1 MAQQKTSFIT
11 HKGHAVYPWL
21 NKPDTEYNS
30 DGIYKTGLRVPG
42 DQIQQL
48 IKSAEEVAQDE
59 FGNKASKARMPWKID
74 QDTGEYILN
83 AKSKYPP
90 KVYDAEGQVI
100 PPEKLPQ
107 IWGGSILRLGGN
119 INPYNTAGNM
129 GISLQLNKVQIV
141 ELSELTYN
149 DDGSGF
155 EAVDGGG
162 FTIASV
168 ENDNHE
174 KQQEPEEAFAGDF

>member
-1 MAQQKTSFIT
+1 MAQKTSFIT
-11 HKGHAVYPWL
+11 FKGHAVYPWL

-42 DQIQQL
+42 DQIQHL
-48 IKSAEEVAQDE
+48 ITSVEEVAKTE
-59 FGNKASKARMPWKID
+59 FGSKSNTARMPWKID
-74 QDTGEYILN
+74 EDTGEYILN

-141 ELSELTYN
+141 ELSELSHN

-168 ENDNHE
+168 DNDNDE
-174 KQQEPEEAFAGDF
+174 NKEPEEAFSGDF